1 MHWTPLEQLDRGQ
14 LARVEVLL
22 TDIDGT
28 MTRRGRI
35 PAEVVQW
42 LPRLADAGVEVL
54 PCTGRSA
61 GELLGLV
68 RYLPGIERGIAENG
82 GILVVPDEPLQPLR
96 PLVDRQQLA
105 AAAAQ
110 LGKRRPWQLAP
121 CSFARLTDQAWERA
135 GRGEDELH
143 DLREAAEGLGLQLTW
158 SSVHIHL
165 TLAPPDKG
173 AGALQVLA
181 QDGILPAHAASI
193 GDAPNDEGLWVAGRF
208 GLQVGTADAEKVW
221 PLLRHKPS
229 VRVGRAADGWVE
241 LAQALVAARTAA
253 SPTAPVNLGDAQNLD
268 RR

>member
-1 MHWTPLEQLDRGQ
+1 MQWKPLDQLERGQ
-14 LARVEVLL
+14 LARIEVLL

-35 PAEVVQW
+35 PAEVVEW
-42 LPRLADAGVEVL
+42 LPRLAEAGVEVL

-82 GILVVPDEPLQPLR
+82 GILVVPDEPLVPLR
-96 PLVDRQQLA
+96 PLVDRAQLSKA
-105 AAAAQ
+105 ASE
-110 LGKRRPWQLAP
+110 LGKRRAWQLAP

-158 SSVHIHL
+158 SSVHIHM

-181 QDGILPAHAASI
+181 QDGISPENAASI

-208 GLQVGTADAEKVW
+208 GLQVGTSDAEKVW
-221 PLLRHKPS
+221 PLLRHKPA
-229 VRVGRAADGWVE
+229 VRVGRSADGWIE
-241 LAQALVAARTAA
+241 LARALIEAR
-253 SPTAPVNLGDAQNLD
+253 G
-268 RR
+268 

>member
-1 MHWTPLEQLDRGQ
+1 MHWTPLEQLERRQ
-14 LARVEVLL
+14 LAAIEVLL

-28 MTRRGRI
+28 MTQRGRI
-35 PAEVVQW
+35 PAEVVEW

-96 PLVDRQQLA
+96 PLVDRAQLA
-105 AAAAQ
+105 RAAEE
-110 LGKRRPWQLAP
+110 LGRRRPWQLAP

-181 QDGILPAHAASI
+181 QDGIAPASAASI
-193 GDAPNDEGLWVAGRF
+193 GDAANDEGLWVAGRF

-229 VRVGRAADGWVE
+229 VRVARAAQGWIE
-241 LAQALVAARTAA
+241 LARALVAAR
-253 SPTAPVNLGDAQNLD
+253 G
-268 RR
+268 